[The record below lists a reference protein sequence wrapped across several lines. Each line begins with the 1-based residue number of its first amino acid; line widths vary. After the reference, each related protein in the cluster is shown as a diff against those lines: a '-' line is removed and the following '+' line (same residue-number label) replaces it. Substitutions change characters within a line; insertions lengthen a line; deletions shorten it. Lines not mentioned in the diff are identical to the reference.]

1 MQDKIRKLLKRKDE
15 NGSAEII
22 TTLFVMPFLLYL
34 ILALVDVSLYMN
46 TRSSVESVTRD
57 GVRQAAMWGGSSASV
72 RLNPTGQDVSTLIY
86 NRLMDGD
93 KCEYSSCI
101 APPSVSCS
109 PAVVNNA
116 GTEISCSVTYKYKS
130 VVPGMSLLGFEGI
143 TKNADGFTISEKAL
157 SETGYR

>member
-57 GVRQAAMWGGSSASV
+57 GVRQAAMWGGSSGEV
-72 RLNPTGQDVSTLIY
+72 RLNPTGKDVSTLIQ
-86 NRLMDGD
+86 NRLFNGD
-93 KCEYSSCI
+93 KCTYSNCI
-101 APPSVSCS
+101 APPDVTCS
-109 PAVVNNA
+109 PAVVNYS
-116 GTEISCSVTYKYKS
+116 GTEISCTVTYKYKS
-130 VVPGMSLLGFEGI
+130 VVPGLSLIGFENI
-143 TKNADGFTISEKAL
+143 TKNPNGFTITEKAL

>member
-1 MQDKIRKLLKRKDE
+1 MQDKIRNLMKRRNE

-34 ILALVDVSLYMN
+34 ILALVDISLYMN

-57 GVRQAAMWGGSSASV
+57 GVRQAAMWGGTSEKV
-72 RLNPTGQDVSTLIY
+72 RLNPTGKSVGTIIFD
-86 NRLMDGD
+86 RLYTGG
-93 KCEYSSCI
+93 KCTYSNCI
-101 APPSVSCS
+101 EPPSVTCDSLQVS
-109 PAVVNNA
+109 NA
-116 GTEISCSVTYKYKS
+116 GTPITCTVTYKYKS

>member
-1 MQDKIRKLLKRKDE
+1 MQDKIRKLLKRRDE

-34 ILALVDVSLYMN
+34 ILALIDISLYMN

-57 GVRQAAMWGGSSASV
+57 AVRQAAMWGGTGPSV
-72 RLNPTGQDVSTLIY
+72 RLNPTGKGVDTLIF
-86 NRLMDGD
+86 NRLYEGG
-93 KCEYSSCI
+93 KCNYSSCI
-101 APPSVSCS
+101 APPSVTCGPTQVS
-109 PAVVNNA
+109 NA
-116 GTEISCSVTYKYKS
+116 GTPVSCTVTYKYKS

-143 TKNADGFTISEKAL
+143 TKNAEGFTITEKAL